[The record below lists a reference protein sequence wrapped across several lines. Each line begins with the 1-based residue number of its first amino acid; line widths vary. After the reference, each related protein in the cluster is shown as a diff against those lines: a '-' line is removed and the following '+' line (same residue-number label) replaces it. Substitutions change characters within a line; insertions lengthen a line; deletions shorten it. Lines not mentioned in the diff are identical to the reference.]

1 MEDNSM
7 RDLILWIESKG
18 VEMDGVIPTKIPA
31 RGIGI
36 VATRKI
42 RTGEKI
48 MQIPEKA
55 IYSLHSIPTSIIS
68 KLPSDVPLH
77 GLLAADLTLR
87 TSSID
92 LPWVEVLPTQA
103 NFAASVPLMWPEEL
117 HAFLPR
123 SAYHILKR
131 QQIKFQHEC
140 DSVAKAVP
148 DLDRSKYKFFWLIIN
163 SRTFLY
169 ETPDMEKYHWED
181 KLCLLPAADLFN
193 HSNDGCT
200 VTWWDK
206 EGYTITANRTY
217 LAGDELCISYGKHSN
232 DFLLV
237 EYGFTMPQ
245 NPWDEVGLDEVILPK
260 LDQAQQDA
268 LAQQGH
274 LGEFKFHAET
284 GPCIRTRAAISQ
296 IEKQVYPGADSET
309 PVTATQYDASLTG
322 LLREQLTIARET
334 LQRLRELQIGDKAH
348 RDLLIQ
354 RWEQIEQIILNKM
367 QAE

>member
-1 MEDNSM
+1 MDNNNM
-7 RDLILWIESKG
+7 HDLILWTKGKG
-18 VEMDGVIPTKIPA
+18 VRMDGIIPTKIPT

-42 RTGEKI
+42 RTGQII

-55 IYSLHSIPTSIIS
+55 IYSLHSIPTSITS
-68 KLPSDVPLH
+68 RLPSDMRLH

-87 TSSID
+87 TSSTD
-92 LPWVEVLPTQA
+92 SPWVEVLPTQA
-103 NFAASVPLMWPEEL
+103 NFEASVPLMWPEEL

-140 DSVAKAVP
+140 DSVAKAFP
-148 DLDRSKYKFFWLIIN
+148 DLDRSKYKYFWLIIN
-163 SRTFLY
+163 SRTFYY
-169 ETPDMEKYHWED
+169 EAPEMAKYRWED

-200 VTWWDK
+200 VTWWDND
-206 EGYTITANRTY
+206 GYTITANRTY
-217 LAGDELCISYGKHSN
+217 GAGDELCISYGKHTN

-237 EYGFTMPQ
+237 EYGFTVSQ

-274 LGEFKFHAET
+274 LGEFKFHAER
-284 GPCIRTRAAISQ
+284 GPCIKSRAAISQ
-296 IEKQVYPGADSET
+296 IQRQVYPSADIET
-309 PVTATQYDASLTG
+309 PASDTQRDALLRG
-322 LLREQLTIARET
+322 LLRELLTIAREM
-334 LQRLRELQIGDKAH
+334 LQRLKELQIGDKTH

-354 RWEQIEQIILNKM
+354 RWEQIKQVTAKNIQI
-367 QAE
+367 E